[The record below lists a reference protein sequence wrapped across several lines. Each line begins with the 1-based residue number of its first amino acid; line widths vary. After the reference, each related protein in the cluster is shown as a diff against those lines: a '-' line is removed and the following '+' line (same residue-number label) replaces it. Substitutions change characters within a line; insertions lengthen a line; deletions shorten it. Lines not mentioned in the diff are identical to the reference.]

1 MPTSFSRRVFL
12 GSAGAFSTGCF
23 RKPKTGYTG
32 YAGYAF
38 VANEEGRAVAAVD
51 LNALTLVRHIRLD
64 SPPSKIVGRAS
75 RKAVYA
81 LTPKTGM
88 VHEISSRKL
97 ERERW
102 NAVCASAIDM
112 KNSPHGDALW
122 VLAREPRQLIELR
135 LEEFEPGRRIAL
147 PEDCVDF
154 DLSTAKPEA
163 LATFRDAG
171 QVGVIDLGTG
181 KLRRIECGS
190 AVSMARFRKDGRQ
203 WIAAH
208 ADKRLL
214 SIFDT
219 VSGRVVVRLPL
230 AVRPDHFCFKAD
242 GGQLFVTGE
251 GMDAVVIVF
260 PYSTEVAETVVA
272 GHAPGA
278 MAVSSHDPEFLFV
291 TNPRSSQV
299 TILNI
304 ESRRMVG
311 VAQVGADPSSIV
323 VTPDSQYA
331 LVLNRQSGD
340 MAVIYIMPTAKR
352 TKSPAALLTM
362 IPVGSKPVS
371 AVVQSV

>member
-1 MPTSFSRRVFL
+1 MSTFLSRRAFL
-12 GSAGAFSTGCF
+12 GSAAAASVGCSS
-23 RKPKTGYTG
+23 KPKTGYT
-32 YAGYAF
+32 GYAF

-64 SPPSKIVGRAS
+64 SPPSKIVERAS
-75 RKAVYA
+75 RKAVYV
-81 LTPKTGM
+81 LTPETGT
-88 VHEISSRKL
+88 VHEISAHKL

-112 KNSPHGDALW
+112 KTSPHGESLW
-122 VLAREPRQLIELR
+122 VLAREPRQLIELS
-135 LEEFEPGRRIAL
+135 LDDFEPKRRIAL
-147 PEDCVDF
+147 PEDCEDF
-154 DLSTAKPEA
+154 DLSVAEPKA
-163 LATFRDAG
+163 LATFREAG
-171 QVGVIDLGTG
+171 QIGVIDLEKGA
-181 KLRRIECGS
+181 LRRVECGS
-190 AVSMARFRKDGRQ
+190 AVSKARFRKDGRQ
-203 WIAAH
+203 WIAGH
-208 ADKRLL
+208 TDKRLL

-219 VSGRVVVRLPL
+219 VSGRIVVRLPL

-251 GMDAVVIVF
+251 GLDAVAIVF
-260 PYSTEVAETVVA
+260 PYSTEVAETVAA

-278 MAVSSHDPEFLFV
+278 MAVSSHNPEFLFV
-291 TNPRSSQV
+291 TNPRSGQV

-304 ESRRMVG
+304 ESRKMVG
-311 VAQVGADPSSIV
+311 VVQSGSEPSNIV